1 MDVVDSTCGS
11 LLVMGFLT
19 RGFEMRAG
27 WMDIVVT
34 SVADRGRRTRFDVFA
49 VRSSPERLR
58 LMGLFDA
65 IVSL

>member
-1 MDVVDSTCGS
+1 MVVGSTCGS
-11 LLVMGFLT
+11 LLEMGFLT

-34 SVADRGRRTRFDVFA
+34 SGVERGRRTRFEVFA

-58 LMGLFDA
+58 LMGLYDA
-65 IVSL
+65 IVSF

>member
-11 LLVMGFLT
+11 LLVIGFLT

-34 SVADRGRRTRFDVFA
+34 SVADRGRRTRFEVFA
-49 VRSSPERLR
+49 IKSSPGRLR
-58 LMGLFDA
+58 LMGLFDT
-65 IVSL
+65 IVYL